1 MRTASVITENYA
13 LKEKLLV
20 DLATL
25 GYGVMPADA
34 EAVDI
39 IIMDYRR
46 FKEISDIDLS
56 GTAVLVLYDVSEDGS
71 EDVLARA
78 DDILLTPYNISEL
91 ELRLRLI
98 LARQGSP
105 EDELVQDKNI
115 LCVDGMTIDFENYE
129 VTIDGSPLDLT
140 FKEYELLKCLI
151 SHRGRVYTRDQL
163 LSSVWGYDYYGGA
176 RTVDVHVR
184 RLRAKLGRRESFI
197 ETIRNVGYRFKK

>member
-20 DLATL
+20 DLAAL
-25 GYGVMPADA
+25 GYGVMPADT
-34 EAVDI
+34 EAVNI

-46 FKEISDIDLS
+46 FKEISNIDLN
-56 GTAVLVLYDVSEDGS
+56 GTAVLVLYDVSESGS

-91 ELRLRLI
+91 ELRIRLI
-98 LARQGSP
+98 LARQGNP
-105 EDELVQDKNI
+105 EVDPVQDKNI

-176 RTVDVHVR
+176 RTVDVHIR